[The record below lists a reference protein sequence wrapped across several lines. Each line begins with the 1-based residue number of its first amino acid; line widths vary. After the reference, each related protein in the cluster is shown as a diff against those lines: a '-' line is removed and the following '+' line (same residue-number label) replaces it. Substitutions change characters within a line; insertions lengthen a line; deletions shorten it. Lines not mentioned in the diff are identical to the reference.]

1 MLIKS
6 RIVLLLR
13 SNIGCSLYMHTH
25 RMRIIDAFEEDEYS
39 VKIKVTTI
47 KWKIICTFA
56 AWK

>member
-13 SNIGCSLYMHTH
+13 SNIGYNLYMHTH
-25 RMRIIDAFEEDEYS
+25 SMRVVDAFDENGHS
-39 VKIKVTTI
+39 VKIKATTI
-47 KWKIICTFA
+47 KWKIICTFV

>member
-13 SNIGCSLYMHTH
+13 SNIGYNLYMHTH
-25 RMRIIDAFEEDEYS
+25 RMRIADAFEGNGHS
-39 VKIKVTTI
+39 VKIKATTI

>member
-13 SNIGCSLYMHTH
+13 SNIGYNLYMHTH
-25 RMRIIDAFEEDEYS
+25 RMRVVDAFEENGHS
-39 VKIKVTTI
+39 VKIKATTT

-56 AWK
+56 TWK

>member
-13 SNIGCSLYMHTH
+13 SNIGCNLYMHTH
-25 RMRIIDAFEEDEYS
+25 RMRIIDAFEGGEHPA
-39 VKIKVTTI
+39 KIKVITT

-56 AWK
+56 TWK